1 MPVLVVLTSMATMLE
16 KPFGRYQFVK
26 RIANALRG
34 ACTPRCRDERRKT
47 ASDVRR
53 AATKIAKGNV
63 LPIVGLR
70 ASAAPPEICQHTCT
84 CCSTTQHI
92 SAVVSAS
99 ELPAASELLGATR
112 TQCARQLQCVL
123 YTRDEAG
130 ASRRSAMADLLQAS
144 RRKRRQ
150 R

>member
-70 ASAAPPEICQHTCT
+70 ASAAPPEICQHTLAKT
-84 CCSTTQHI
+84 PHPLPGGSGLLYPDVGAGQSTDGVNALAQRLPVPLTQSI
-92 SAVVSAS
+92 
-99 ELPAASELLGATR
+99 
-112 TQCARQLQCVL
+112 
-123 YTRDEAG
+123 
-130 ASRRSAMADLLQAS
+130 
-144 RRKRRQ
+144 
-150 R
+150 

>member
-26 RIANALRG
+26 RIANAQRG

-70 ASAAPPEICQHTCT
+70 ASAAPPEICHVLLHDAAHFSGRKCQR
-84 CCSTTQHI
+84 
-92 SAVVSAS
+92 
-99 ELPAASELLGATR
+99 ASELLGATR
-112 TQCARQLQCVL
+112 TQCARQLQRVL